1 MIEYTPMHQTES
13 ANRIEYMLVHFREA
27 EADLFERGREAA
39 KADGIRGSR
48 FGFANCMSKL
58 SDVGSDRL

>member
-27 EADLFERGREAA
+27 EADLFERWAEAA
-39 KADGIRGSR
+39 KADGIRVS
-48 FGFANCMSKL
+48 NCMSKL
-58 SDVGSDRL
+58 SDVGSSRV